1 MRLLLL
7 TNNLNSVNGITTF
20 LYQQSKV
27 LIQLNKY
34 DIFIACSGG
43 DAEEKFTN
51 LGVTLINKPFFSFEK
66 RNVKN
71 FIKAVIYCLFI
82 IIKYKIDVINP
93 QIHYTAA
100 FSFYA
105 NKILSKPFISTVHG
119 VIETNYFK
127 IALRSIFIW

>member
-51 LGVTLINKPFFSFEK
+51 LGVTLIK
-66 RNVKN
+66 
-71 FIKAVIYCLFI
+71 
-82 IIKYKIDVINP
+82 
-93 QIHYTAA
+93 
-100 FSFYA
+100 
-105 NKILSKPFISTVHG
+105 
-119 VIETNYFK
+119 
-127 IALRSIFIW
+127 